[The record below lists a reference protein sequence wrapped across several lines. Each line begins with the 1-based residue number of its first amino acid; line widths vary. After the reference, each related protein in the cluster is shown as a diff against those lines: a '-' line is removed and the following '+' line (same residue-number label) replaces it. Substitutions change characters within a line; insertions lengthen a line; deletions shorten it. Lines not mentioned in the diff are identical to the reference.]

1 MSQGTEDTIN
11 IAFISDDGYALP
23 LGVAISSLKRRRDK
37 SRKYSIM
44 IISDGI
50 TGEHLDVMLGMK
62 CKNFDI
68 RYVDARRFA
77 SYKGIERPR
86 DASHV
91 STAALYKFN
100 LPDIA
105 ASEDKLL
112 YLDCDIII
120 KGSLADIYDTDI
132 SAGYAAVVKDIGAE
146 VFPSHYN
153 ERLGISHSAY
163 FNSGVMLLNLKRL
176 RDDGIP
182 SKLLEY
188 RLKEKNH
195 YMDQDAFNVIFRERV
210 KYLPFYCNMALSCWR
225 DRDANELC
233 KYYSLPAASSERL
246 FLDAEI
252 LHLSAKEKPWKSC
265 NVIASEIWLYEF
277 MLSPM
282 RKFELHRERSAG
294 GLSKLTN
301 GCNYDAIRLE
311 ARYESSAP
319 PKVSVITPV
328 YNAFEHLPMCIESL
342 MCQTE
347 TDAEFIMVDDGSS
360 DGSLDVLLRYA
371 SIDSRIKVY
380 TQENSYAG
388 IARNNGISHAVGKYT
403 TFLDGDDMLLPSAL
417 SDFLMRAE
425 ECGCDI
431 VVSSAYHFKDDPMRR
446 ETAEWCLR
454 KGFIRSESGINRKT
468 NGKYL
473 FQITAGAPWGK
484 LYRTD
489 FIKENKIKFPGAPR
503 AEDTYFV
510 YLSLAL
516 AKSISILERET
527 VLYRNNT
534 ESGSLENAKDKY
546 PTVQMRVKE
555 MLYEKLSDI
564 GIFDDV
570 RQSFINNVINTLAYH
585 FRTFKTCEAFTALY
599 NELKH
604 NTVPLYGIDMEKPDY
619 FYTKG
624 EYDYI
629 YKIWAS
635 KNPMEYFYTI
645 AAVYKAQ
652 ADRHWRALMRI
663 QRDGAPENSRNKKA
677 QSNIPI
683 LPDYES
689 FLFYTGEVLAIR
701 SSWSYKIGRF
711 ITYVPRKI
719 RSFYRYTRKHGFLNA
734 IIESAKRFGIKDRKN
749 DKFNCK

>member
-1 MSQGTEDTIN
+1 MEDPIN
-11 IAFISDDGYALP
+11 IAFISDDGYAIP

-37 SRKYSIM
+37 ERKYSVM

-50 TGEHLDVMLGMK
+50 TEEHLHAMLEMK
-62 CKNFDI
+62 CRNFDI
-68 RYVDARRFA
+68 RCINAHSYA
-77 SYKGIERPR
+77 SYKGIERPK

-105 ASEDKLL
+105 GSVSKLL

-120 KGSLADIYDTDI
+120 KGTLADIYDTDI
-132 SAGYAAVVKDIGAE
+132 SGCYAAVVKDIGAE
-146 VFPSHYN
+146 TFPSNYN
-153 ERLGISHSAY
+153 ARLGINHSAY
-163 FNSGVMLLNLKRL
+163 FNSGVMLLNLKKL
-176 RDDGIP
+176 RDDSIP
-182 SKLLEY
+182 AKLLDY
-188 RLKEKNH
+188 RLNGKNH
-195 YMDQDAFNVIFRERV
+195 YMDQDAFNVVFGERV

-225 DRDANELC
+225 DRDAGELC
-233 KYYSLPAASSERL
+233 KYYSLPSASSERL

-252 LHLSAKEKPWKSC
+252 LHLSAKEKPWQSC
-265 NVIASEIWLYEF
+265 NVIASEIWLCEF

-282 RKFELHRERSAG
+282 RKFELHRNRSIV

-311 ARYESSAP
+311 ARYENPAP

-347 TDAEFIMVDDGSS
+347 TNAEFIMVDDGSV
-360 DGSLDVLLRYA
+360 DGSLDVLLSYA
-371 SIDSRIKVY
+371 SLDSRIKVY

-388 IARNNGISHAVGKYT
+388 IARNNGISHAVGKYV

-417 SDFLMRAE
+417 SDFIARAE
-425 ECGCDI
+425 DTGCDI
-431 VVSSAYHFKDDPMRR
+431 VVSSAYHFRDDPASR

-489 FIKENKIKFPGAPR
+489 FIKENGIKFPRVPR

-510 YLSLAL
+510 YLSLSFAR
-516 AKSISILERET
+516 SISILERET

-555 MLYEKLSDI
+555 MLYEKLCDTGMI
-564 GIFDDV
+564 GDV

-604 NTVPLYGIDMEKPDY
+604 NTVPLYGIDMENPEY
-619 FYTKG
+619 FYTRG

-629 YKIWAS
+629 HKIWAS
-635 KNPMEYFYTI
+635 KNPTEYFYS
-645 AAVYKAQ
+645 AASLYKAQ

-663 QRDGAPENSRNKKA
+663 QRDGIHGNSKSQSKDKKLIDV
-677 QSNIPI
+677 QKNMPP
-683 LPDYES
+683 LPDYETY
-689 FLFYTGEVLAIR
+689 LFYTGEVLAIR
-701 SSWSYKIGRF
+701 SSWSYRIGRF
-711 ITYVPRKI
+711 ITYIPRKV
-719 RSFYRYTRKHGFLNA
+719 RAFYRYAKAHGLPNA
-734 IIESAKRFGIKDRKN
+734 ISESAKRIVAKGSRK
-749 DKFNCK
+749 